1 MDFSQPIADSG
12 HRRNKREAQNAGID
26 SREVEEALG
35 YEHSAKKDHYTPQI
49 PLSFQLQRAGL
60 PWAAEKRA
68 LVDAVQFRVL
78 REKAAVVFELVNL
91 AVPALPTPPIL
102 VIPIPY

>member
-1 MDFSQPIADSG
+1 MSAG
-12 HRRNKREAQNAGID
+12 RRRNKRRRTQV
-26 SREVEEALG
+26 STRTREVEEALG

-78 REKAAVVFELVNL
+78 REKCAVVSELVNL
-91 AVPALPTPPIL
+91 AVCPRF
-102 VIPIPY
+102 